1 MNVGSLIGLV
11 LLPLSLGNC
20 AYFEPIT
27 MPHSYDISQRIKER
41 CGIPDSVKW
50 SDHTRLI
57 YGKQIEREIQTINKN
72 YKCN

>member
-1 MNVGSLIGLV
+1 MNAGSLIGLV

-20 AYFEPIT
+20 AYFAPIT
-27 MPHSYDISQRIKER
+27 MPHSYDISQRIKAR

-57 YGKQIEREIQTINKN
+57 YGKQIEKEILTINKN
-72 YKCN
+72 YK

>member
-20 AYFEPIT
+20 AYFAPIS
-27 MPHSYDISQRIKER
+27 MPQSYDISQRIKAR

-50 SDHTRLI
+50 SNRTRLI
-57 YGKQIEREIQTINKN
+57 YGKQIEKEILTINTK
-72 YKCN
+72 YK